1 MTLPTQLT
9 PRSVRNVTK
18 PADPIDP
25 DHQAALILGS
35 FATWL
40 KERPGRRVVLGHDA
54 KGFRVDLD
62 EERTTPGGTLQE
74 ACAPRGHGYERG

>member
-1 MTLPTQLT
+1 MTK
-9 PRSVRNVTK
+9 RSRVK
-18 PADPIDP
+18 PPDSIDP

-40 KERPGRRVVLGHDA
+40 KERPGRHVVLGHDS

-62 EERTTPGGTLQE
+62 EERTTRGRTLQDAAAQSATVVTFE
-74 ACAPRGHGYERG
+74 AAADVLK